1 MEACE
6 RTRNRMTSAPSP
18 LEIVVTAVGPDRPG
32 LASDF
37 TGHVHAAGANLADTR
52 MVNLRGQFAFIA
64 LVEGSATV
72 LEDVKKRLGEAAP
85 KIGLRIDFT
94 SATPP
99 KGASGSGEKSERVEG
114 GVPFR
119 LKTYSM
125 DQPGIVHRITSYLR
139 EHKINVEELST
150 RLESAP
156 FMGTPVFT
164 MEILMLVP
172 KQVSVKT
179 LRTALEEL
187 GDQLNCDVDIDPA

>member
-1 MEACE
+1 M
-6 RTRNRMTSAPSP
+6 S
-18 LEIVVTAVGPDRPG
+18 LELVVTAVGPDRPG
-32 LASDF
+32 IASDF

-52 MVNLRGQFAFIA
+52 MVNLRGQFAVIA
-64 LVEGSATV
+64 LVEGTAAV
-72 LEDVKKRLGEAAP
+72 LEDVKRRLGEAAP
-85 KIGLRIDFT
+85 NIGLAVEF
-94 SATPP
+94 SAPTP
-99 KGASGSGEKSERVEG
+99 KEGAAQRE

-139 EHKINVEELST
+139 EHGVNVEELVT

-172 KQVSVKT
+172 KTVNVKK

-187 GDQLNCDVDIDPA
+187 GDTLNCDVDIDPA

>member
-1 MEACE
+1 MSHE
-6 RTRNRMTSAPSP
+6 
-18 LEIVVTAVGPDRPG
+18 LVITAVGPDRPG
-32 LASDF
+32 IASEF
-37 TGHVHAAGANLADTR
+37 TGQVHAAGANLADTR
-52 MVNLRGQFAFIA
+52 MVNLRGQFALIA
-64 LVEGSATV
+64 LVEGSTSV
-72 LEDVKKRLGEAAP
+72 LEDVKKRLAEAGP
-85 KIGLRIDFT
+85 RIGLALEFSMPT
-94 SATPP
+94 PKESAM
-99 KGASGSGEKSERVEG
+99 AQRE

-139 EHKINVEELST
+139 EHGVNVEELVT

-172 KQVSVKT
+172 KKLSVKQ
-179 LRTALEEL
+179 LRHALEEL

>member
-1 MEACE
+1 
-6 RTRNRMTSAPSP
+6 
-18 LEIVVTAVGPDRPG
+18 
-32 LASDF
+32 
-37 TGHVHAAGANLADTR
+37 
-52 MVNLRGQFAFIA
+52 MVNLRGQFALIA
-64 LVEGSATV
+64 LIEGTAAA
-72 LEDVKKRLGEAAP
+72 LEDAKKRLKEAAP
-85 KIGLRIDFT
+85 RIGISIDFT
-94 SATPP
+94 APSA
-99 KGASGSGEKSERVEG
+99 KDASQRE

-139 EHKINVEELST
+139 EHGVNVEELET

-172 KQVSVKT
+172 KGVSVKK

-187 GDQLNCDVDIDPA
+187 GDSLNCDVDIDPA

>member
-1 MEACE
+1 MV
-6 RTRNRMTSAPSP
+6 RNLLTV
-18 LEIVVTAVGPDRPG
+18 IVVVTAVGPDRPG
-32 LASDF
+32 IASDF

-52 MVNLRGQFAFIA
+52 MVNLRGKFALIA
-64 LVEGSATV
+64 LVEGAADV
-72 LEDVKKRLGEAAP
+72 LEDVKKRLTEAAP
-85 KIGLRIDFT
+85 GIGLAIEF
-94 SATPP
+94 SSPTPK
-99 KGASGSGEKSERVEG
+99 KGAPPQRE

-139 EHKINVEELST
+139 EHGVNVEELTT

-172 KQVSVKT
+172 NNVSVRK
-179 LRTALEEL
+179 LRSELEEL
-187 GDQLNCDVDIDPA
+187 GDTLNCDVDIDPA